1 MGLLNALFGGT
12 QTDPWNGLR
21 EVGNSAS
28 MQPMQSAQ
36 PPQQSQSGG
45 IFGALHNLMGGGRL
59 QQTGNPTQQS
69 QGGGIGDFLSSLAPA
84 IAMLDPRNQQLS
96 MALMARNL
104 ERRDQQAGQQ
114 RQNQTAKY
122 LMGQGLSAEE
132 AAAVAGDKE
141 LLRSFIVNKQNAG
154 KPDWKM
160 QSIRDEQGNERTALV
175 DMNNPTNFR
184 YVGGAAPQKPN
195 LINGGDGQLYNADTG
210 AWISAP
216 NAGQSKIDQDI
227 AARQRAASGMGLKPE
242 DSAYQS
248 YVLTGKMPREDQ
260 APLTATDKKAILEA
274 DEGVAAAENSIT
286 ALKSIITP
294 GEDGKSLNDKAG
306 YGWGAGAQSFMAR
319 NDPFGFFDDTKGQST
334 TDLDNIVQTN
344 ALQSLKSIFGG
355 NPTEGERAIL
365 LDIQGSSSKS
375 PEERKNIFERAIT
388 MAERRLGFNKQRAD
402 ELRGGTFYKQG
413 GGQQPRSV
421 SIGGYS
427 IEEVQ

>member
-1 MGLLNALFGGT
+1 MAGLLDILLGRG
-12 QTDPWNGLR
+12 QQD
-21 EVGNSAS
+21 SA
-28 MQPMQSAQ
+28 
-36 PPQQSQSGG
+36 PQQAPSGG
-45 IFGALHNLMGGGRL
+45 GMG
-59 QQTGNPTQQS
+59 N
-69 QGGGIGDFLSSLAPA
+69 FLSGLGPA
-84 IAMLDPRNQQLS
+84 IAMLDPRNQQLGGY
-96 MALMARNL
+96 LMQMQQDRQD
-104 ERRDQQAGQQ
+104 RQAGQQ

-210 AWISAP
+210 TWISAP

-242 DSAYQS
+242 DAAYQS

-274 DEGVAAAENSIT
+274 DEGVAAAENSIA
-286 ALKSIITP
+286 ALRSIITP

-306 YGWGAGAQSFMAR
+306 YGWGAGAQSFIAR
-319 NDPFGFFDDTKGQST
+319 NDPTGLFDDAKGQAT
-334 TDLDNIVQTN
+334 TELDNIVQSN

-375 PEERKNIFERAIT
+375 PTERKKIFERAIT
-388 MAERRLGFNKQRAD
+388 MAERRLAFNKQRAD

-413 GGQQPRSV
+413 GGQPAMSGGNGGFRI
-421 SIGGYS
+421 IGV
-427 IEEVQ
+427 E

>member
-1 MGLLNALFGGT
+1 MAGILDALAGLFSGQLPQSAPQGTIKRGPDGQNYQYAQTSGG
-12 QTDPWNGLR
+12 PG
-21 EVGNSAS
+21 EAGNQGWIRTS
-28 MQPMQSAQ
+28 MQA
-36 PPQQSQSGG
+36 
-45 IFGALHNLMGGGRL
+45 GGGFREML
-59 QQTGNPTQQS
+59 
-69 QGGGIGDFLSSLAPA
+69 GDIAPA
-84 IAMLDPRNQQLS
+84 IAMIDPRNQQMG
-96 MALMARNL
+96 MALMAANQDRKD
-104 ERRDQQAGQQ
+104 RQAGQQ
-114 RQNQTAKY
+114 RQNQTISW
-122 LMGQGLSAEE
+122 LQSQGLSPQE
-132 AAAVAGDKE
+132 AATYAGDKE

-175 DMNNPTNFR
+175 DMNNPTNLR

-210 AWISAP
+210 TWISAP

-306 YGWGAGAQSFMAR
+306 YGWGAGAQSFIAR
-319 NDPFGFFDDTKGQST
+319 NDPTGLFDDAKGQAT
-334 TDLDNIVQTN
+334 TELDNIVQSN

-375 PEERKNIFERAIT
+375 PTERKKIFERAIT
-388 MAERRLGFNKQRAD
+388 MAERRLAFNKQRAN

-413 GGQQPRSV
+413 GGAVGNGSQPATQPDSGIV
-421 SIGGYS
+421 DYS
-427 IEEVQ
+427 DYFKQ